1 MKRLTEAQI
10 RQIIK
15 EELKN
20 VLNENLSDQQIEEE
34 LKNDLGFR
42 HFPDMDNV
50 AKGKRGWVYD
60 NQSYGVAINNKF
72 YSITQKDLG
81 LMTSHDYHGSVVKK
95 IDSTLKGFFGNNQLQ
110 NLPSRPYKA

>member
-20 VLNENLSDQQIEEE
+20 VLNENLSDQKIEEE
-34 LKNDLGFR
+34 LKNLGFR

-72 YSITQKDLG
+72 YSITQMDFG
-81 LMTSHDYHGSVVKK
+81 RMTSHDYHGSVIQK
-95 IDSTLKGFFGNNQLQ
+95 IDSTLKGFFGNNQLGL
-110 NLPSRPYKA
+110 LPSRPYKA